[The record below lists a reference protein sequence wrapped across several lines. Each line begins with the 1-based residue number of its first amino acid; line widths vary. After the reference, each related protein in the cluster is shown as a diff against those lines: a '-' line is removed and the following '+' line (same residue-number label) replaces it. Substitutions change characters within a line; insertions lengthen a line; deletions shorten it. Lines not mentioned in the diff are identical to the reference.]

1 MDAETKQQLYGG
13 EISDYLPKRAEK
25 ELKDDYKAIEDIYL
39 NLKKKS
45 FDLNTCNNLNNK
57 LK

>member
-13 EISDYLPKRAEK
+13 EISDFLPKKAEK
-25 ELKDDYKAIEDIYL
+25 ELKDDLKAIEDIYL

-45 FDLNTCNNLNNK
+45 LKFDARDYFDNK
-57 LK
+57 LE